1 MVRIPVDWKVNLIC
15 AGALLLIVAGCWHYC
30 EQRQAV
36 LYPAL
41 RQEHTLILDAGH
53 GGEDGGAV
61 SVTGTKESQLNLE
74 IALKADQMCGFYGI
88 PTNLIRNNDASL
100 KDSTAKTLAEMK
112 RTDLN
117 NRVERIE
124 ETLNGVLISIHQNYY
139 SGSKNQGA
147 QVFFAPTPES
157 EAWSIHTQELLRSNL
172 NPENKRKNKQI
183 PKSIY
188 LMNHISCP
196 AILIECGF
204 ISSPEE
210 AAQLEDQSYQTRI
223 AATMLSSYMT
233 YSFYEAEGQTNE
245 SKDTILLH
253 GMRK

>member
-1 MVRIPVDWKVNLIC
+1 MVRAPVGWKVNLAAAC
-15 AGALLLIVAGCWHYC
+15 GLLLVVVGCWHYC

-36 LYPAL
+36 SRPIRY
-41 RQEHTLILDAGH
+41 QEHTLILDAGH

-61 SVTGTKESQLNLE
+61 SVTGTKESQLNLA
-74 IALKADQMCGFYGI
+74 IALKADEMCGFYGI
-88 PTNLIRNNDASL
+88 PTNMIRDRDVSL
-100 KDSTAKTLAEMK
+100 KDPTSETLADMK

-117 NRVERIE
+117 HRVKRIE
-124 ETLNGVLISIHQNYY
+124 ETPNGVLISIHQNYY

-147 QVFFAPTPES
+147 QVFYAPTPES
-157 EAWSIHTQELLRSNL
+157 EAWSIHTQQLLTANL
-172 NPENKRKNKQI
+172 NPENHRKNKPI

-204 ISSPEE
+204 LSSPEE
-210 AAQLEDQSYQTRI
+210 AAMLEDKNYQGRI

-233 YSFYEAEGQTNE
+233 YSFYGTEEQTNE
-245 SKDTILLH
+245 SKNSILLH